1 MENPS
6 IVVIGSSNTD
16 MVIKSS
22 RIPSPGETILGGS
35 FFMNAGG
42 KGANQAVAAARLG
55 GNVSFIAKVG
65 KDIFGKQ
72 AVQLFRGEGI
82 DVSSVMKDKQLPSG
96 VALITVDDKGENS
109 IVVASGSNA
118 ALTAK
123 NIRKYKPKIESA
135 SIVLM
140 QLETPVETVTYAA
153 TLAFQKNVKVILN
166 PAPARELPDE
176 LLKHISIITPNEKE
190 AEMLTNISV
199 HDVSSAEQAAA
210 KLNEKGIETVIITLG
225 PKGALLYHQGN
236 FTLIDAPQVN
246 AIDTTA
252 AGDVFNGALAVA
264 LSDGRSMEGAVLF
277 ACRAASISV
286 TRLGAQASA
295 PYRQELE
302 QNSIANI

>member
-1 MENPS
+1 MENSS

-22 RIPSPGETILGGS
+22 RIPAPGETILGGS

-72 AVQLFRGEGI
+72 AIQLFRGEGI
-82 DVSSVMKDKQLPSG
+82 DVSSVLKDKSLPSG
-96 VALITVDDKGENS
+96 VALITVDDHGENC

-118 ALTAK
+118 ALTPA
-123 NIRKYKPKIESA
+123 NIKKYKSKIESA
-135 SIVLM
+135 TILLM
-140 QLETPVETVTYAA
+140 QLETPVETIGYAA
-153 TLAFQKNVKVILN
+153 SLAYGKNIKVILN
-166 PAPARELPDE
+166 PAPARELPDG
-176 LLKHISIITPNEKE
+176 LLKHISVITPNEIE
-190 AEMLTNISV
+190 AGILTGIVV
-199 HDVSSAEQAAA
+199 HDISSAEQAAV
-210 KLNEKGIETVIITLG
+210 KLHEKGIETVIITMG
-225 PKGALLYHQGN
+225 SKGALLYHQQN
-236 FTLIDAPQVN
+236 FTIIDTPQVE
-246 AIDTTA
+246 AVDTTA

-264 LSDGRSMEGAVLF
+264 LAEGRSMEGAVLF

-302 QNSIANI
+302 